1 MSDTTIVTTLVSS
14 GGTLLVSVV
23 TLITNAFIE
32 RFRAKLEIQKKES
45 QSKIEHLDD
54 IYKEL
59 ISIINLYPDVSPND
73 ILEYVDYAPI

>member
-45 QSKIEHLDD
+45 QSK
-54 IYKEL
+54 
-59 ISIINLYPDVSPND
+59 NRTFG
-73 ILEYVDYAPI
+73 